1 VIQPFTLEREIS
13 FKNDGLKRC
22 MSREALPTMGNY
34 SIDQSTVPTKLGRP
48 TLEELYLKESVPD
61 LEVGTYNKIQLPIQ
75 NYLICVLMMHQNEN
89 FDGEAQNSGFKFGW
103 IKGVL
108 IRCLLNIWGVM
119 LFLRLS
125 WVVAEAGI
133 GQAILI
139 ILVTTVITTITA
151 LSMSAISTNG
161 QIKGGGTYYMISRS
175 LGPEFGAA
183 IGIIYAT
190 ANAIAVSLHTVGF
203 CESLNDLLASLGVK
217 IVDNGLNDI
226 RIIGSVTLIVLGII
240 VMIGMEWEAKVYV
253 INYLRIDRLISN
265 SGPMFGP
272 LSNSRLKLS

>member
-1 VIQPFTLEREIS
+1 MTQ
-13 FKNDGLKRC
+13 
-22 MSREALPTMGNY
+22 
-34 SIDQSTVPTKLGRP
+34 Q
-48 TLEELYLKESVPD
+48 EENS
-61 LEVGTYNKIQLPIQ
+61 
-75 NYLICVLMMHQNEN
+75 
-89 FDGEAQNSGFKFGW
+89 DGEAQNQGFKFGW
-103 IKGVL
+103 IQGVL

-139 ILVTTVITTITA
+139 VLAATVITSLTA

-190 ANAIAVSLHTVGF
+190 ANALAVSLHTVGF

-226 RIIGSVTLIVLGII
+226 RIIGSVTLVVLAMI
-240 VMIGMEWEAKVYV
+240 VMIGMEWEAKV
-253 INYLRIDRLISN
+253 LLLFLLIAHN
-265 SGPMFGP
+265 WDYC
-272 LSNSRLKLS
+272 LI